1 MSASSRSI
9 KAPLLWR
16 RLSIVT
22 LAAILGGPTAAAQTA
37 GAGRQ
42 PPSAPTTSDLQRQIA
57 ELRAQIAR
65 LQAAV
70 DRSAAAAAPAGMPMG
85 AKPPGGAMPAM
96 AGMMGMMNMD
106 KGEMGMPPEGMRMPP
121 AKMGG
126 MDAME
131 MGGMTGMGKAPADT
145 GMAGMSMPATAP
157 APASVTQLPGY
168 SGSSHLYHVGATG
181 FFLDQPSL
189 QLSDVQQAAL
199 NAIKAKALLARAESE
214 RQASQAEEELW
225 TLTGAPEPDAALV
238 AAKVQEVERI
248 RARARLTF
256 IEAVGEATRI
266 LTPAQRAALL
276 GTSP

>member
-1 MSASSRSI
+1 MSASFKSTS
-9 KAPLLWR
+9 AALLWR
-16 RLSIVT
+16 RLMIVT
-22 LAAILGGPTAAAQTA
+22 VAAILTSQTAAAQAT
-37 GAGRQ
+37 GTGRQ
-42 PPSAPTTSDLQRQIA
+42 PPAAPSTSDLQRQIT

-70 DRSAAAAAPAGMPMG
+70 DRSAVSAATAGMPMG

-96 AGMMGMMNMD
+96 SGMMGMMNMD

-121 AKMGG
+121 GKMGG

-131 MGGMTGMGKAPADT
+131 MGGMGKAPADT
-145 GMAGMSMPATAP
+145 GMAGMSMPAAAS

-189 QLSDVQQAAL
+189 QLTDAQQSAL
-199 NAIKAKALLARAESE
+199 NAIKAKALLARSESE
-214 RQASQAEEELW
+214 RQASQAEEDLW
-225 TLTGAPEPDAALV
+225 TLTGAPEPDATLI
-238 AAKVQEVERI
+238 AAKVQELERI

-256 IEAVGEATRI
+256 IEAVGEATRV
-266 LTPAQRAALL
+266 LTPAQRAAVL

>member
-1 MSASSRSI
+1 MSASI
-9 KAPLLWR
+9 KSTSAPLLWR
-16 RLSIVT
+16 RLAIVT
-22 LAAILGGPTAAAQTA
+22 VAAILTSHTAAAQA
-37 GAGRQ
+37 SDAGRQ
-42 PPSAPTTSDLQRQIA
+42 PPAAPSTSDLQRQIA

-70 DRSAAAAAPAGMPMG
+70 DRSAVAADPAGTPMG

-96 AGMMGMMNMD
+96 SGMMGMMNMD

-121 AKMGG
+121 GKMGG

-131 MGGMTGMGKAPADT
+131 MGGMAGMGKAPADT
-145 GMAGMSMPATAP
+145 GMAGMSMPAAAATA
-157 APASVTQLPGY
+157 ASVTQLPGY

-181 FFLDQPSL
+181 FFLDQPNL
-189 QLSDVQQAAL
+189 QLTDAQQSAL
-199 NAIKAKALLARAESE
+199 NTIKAKALLARSESE
-214 RQASQAEEELW
+214 RQASRAEEELW

-256 IEAVGEATRI
+256 IEAVGEATRV